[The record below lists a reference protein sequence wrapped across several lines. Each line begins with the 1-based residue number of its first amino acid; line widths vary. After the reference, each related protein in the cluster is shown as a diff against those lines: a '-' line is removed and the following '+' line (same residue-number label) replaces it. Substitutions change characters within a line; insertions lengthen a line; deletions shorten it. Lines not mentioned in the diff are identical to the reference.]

1 MVADHVAG
9 RSKRLYQPPLAALI
23 YALWHG
29 APGFGLRLA
38 GALYALAC
46 VIAAFRFADHL
57 WGRKEAWWAALLLAF
72 FLLFDHPATVMTL
85 APDLLLVLPAIAAV
99 DCAAR
104 RRPFLSGLW
113 CSIGLAVNA
122 KALLLLG
129 VCLVWCWPAVP
140 VLLAGFATGSAPWFV
155 WLGISGALPAY
166 WEQVWWFGGAY
177 SRDTFIAN
185 PWREG
190 FVRTLNWTGFH
201 VALVIAALFWWRGD
215 SSLLRR
221 DSSRRWLVW
230 LLAGLASV
238 IAGERFFTRYYFL
251 LLPPLVLLASRGFAH
266 AQRFCRIA
274 LLLLLL
280 IPLIRFGPR
289 YVLLAS
295 DLILGRPTTWA
306 DVVLNE
312 DSKQAARL
320 VNQTKTPGDTLLV
333 WRYRPDIFA
342 YTQLASAGPFLDSQ
356 LLTGVIADR
365 HLASTHVTF
374 PQRAGKNR
382 ARLVTERPTWIVDG
396 LGPLNPALAI
406 TRYPKLRAWLAN
418 DYERYGQT
426 RTCVVY
432 HRKHQ

>member
-1 MVADHVAG
+1 
-9 RSKRLYQPPLAALI
+9 
-23 YALWHG
+23 
-29 APGFGLRLA
+29 
-38 GALYALAC
+38 
-46 VIAAFRFADHL
+46 
-57 WGRKEAWWAALLLAF
+57 
-72 FLLFDHPATVMTL
+72 
-85 APDLLLVLPAIAAV
+85 
-99 DCAAR
+99 
-104 RRPFLSGLW
+104 
-113 CSIGLAVNA
+113 
-122 KALLLLG
+122 
-129 VCLVWCWPAVP
+129 
-140 VLLAGFATGSAPWFV
+140 
-155 WLGISGALPAY
+155 
-166 WEQVWWFGGAY
+166 
-177 SRDTFIAN
+177 
-185 PWREG
+185 
-190 FVRTLNWTGFH
+190 
-201 VALVIAALFWWRGD
+201 
-215 SSLLRR
+215 
-221 DSSRRWLVW
+221 
-230 LLAGLASV
+230 
-238 IAGERFFTRYYFL
+238 
-251 LLPPLVLLASRGFAH
+251 
-266 AQRFCRIA
+266 

-333 WRYRPDIFA
+333 WGYRPDIFA

-365 HLASTHVTF
+365 HLANTHVTF